1 MLEDVFEQRQIQP
14 GPAIGCGQT
23 DVDAAEPPPVAAQP
37 QLSQHRRPGLLDADP
52 GGAGEMLAE
61 HGAVATLGS
70 GVEDPA
76 EAAQLVAQAQYE
88 RAIQSAFRDTADA
101 LVGLATWRDQLAAQR
116 EQRDAARETARLTEL
131 KAAQGAASVLERLDA
146 QRALWAAEQ
155 SVVQVRLAEL
165 ANRVA
170 LYKALGG

>member
-1 MLEDVFEQRQIQP
+1 MLHHLRLQV
-14 GPAIGCGQT
+14 
-23 DVDAAEPPPVAAQP
+23 VNAQP
-37 QLSQHRRPGLLDADP
+37 DCDDRGIGQGF
-52 GGAGEMLAE
+52 ML
-61 HGAVATLGS
+61 G
-70 GVEDPA
+70 
-76 EAAQLVAQAQYE
+76 
-88 RAIQSAFRDTADA
+88 I
-101 LVGLATWRDQLAAQR
+101 DQLAAQR
-116 EQRDAARETARLTEL
+116 EQRDAARETARLIEL

>member
-1 MLEDVFEQRQIQP
+1 MR
-14 GPAIGCGQT
+14 
-23 DVDAAEPPPVAAQP
+23 AAQANIAAARAAFWP
-37 QLSQHRRPGLLDADP
+37 TISLTAQAGQASSQLSGLLQ
-52 GGAGEMLAE
+52 GGTFVYSMAANALLTVFDVE
-61 HGAVATLGS
+61 VAQ
-70 GVEDPA
+70 
-76 EAAQLVAQAQYE
+76 AAQQIAQAQYE

-101 LVGLATWRDQLAAQR
+101 LAGLATWRDQLAAQR
-116 EQRDAARETARLTEL
+116 EQRDAARETARLIEL